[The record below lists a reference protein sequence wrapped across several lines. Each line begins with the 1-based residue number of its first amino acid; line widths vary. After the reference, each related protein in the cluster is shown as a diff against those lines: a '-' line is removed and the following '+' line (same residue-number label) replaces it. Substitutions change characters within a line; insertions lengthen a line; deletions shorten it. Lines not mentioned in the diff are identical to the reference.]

1 MTENDFAQRVERAFV
16 DLVVER
22 AERKGL
28 RKGEFAARVWPEMN
42 PKAAATRWNSVRSKA
57 FHTGKPQSV
66 PIADAQ
72 RMASALGLQLN
83 YLIVIATENALA
95 QSNPTSKKMGGAS
108 L

>member
-22 AERKGL
+22 AERK
-28 RKGEFAARVWPEMN
+28 RFKKGEFAAMVWPDMN

-72 RMASALGLQLN
+72 RMASALGLELS
-83 YLIVIATENALA
+83 YLLVIAAENAQA
-95 QSNPTSKKMGGAS
+95 QINPAGKKM
-108 L
+108 